1 MYMLSENIGKAL
13 NDQLNRE
20 FFSSYYY
27 LSMAA
32 YFLAQNLKGFSHWM
46 RIQAQEETIH
56 ALKIYDFI
64 DDRDG
69 EIDLNAIDT
78 PPKIWDTPLDVF
90 QDALKH
96 EQKISNHIYELT
108 DLSLQE
114 KDHATNTF
122 LQWFIAEQVEEEAT
136 AKEMIDPLKLIGN
149 DGNGLFLLDRD
160 LVQRTLPVSEAGADP
175 AGDV

>member
-1 MYMLSENIGKAL
+1 MLSENIGKAL

-20 FFSSYYY
+20 LFSSYYY

-32 YFLAQNLKGFSHWM
+32 YFLTQNLKGFSHWM
-46 RIQAQEETIH
+46 RIQSQEETIH

-69 EIDLNAIDT
+69 EIDLNAINA
-78 PPKIWDTPLDVF
+78 PPQEWDTPLDVF

-96 EQKISNHIYELT
+96 EQKISNHIYELA

-136 AKEMIDPLKLIGN
+136 AKEVIDTLKLIGN
-149 DGNGLFLLDRD
+149 EGNGLFLLDRD
-160 LVQRTLPVSEAGADP
+160 LVQRTLPASEAGADP
-175 AGDV
+175 AGGV